1 MKANSLHNNFEFLAS
16 KNQMK
21 LHGTNKIGQPIERSS
36 LDRVRDWLR
45 QNHPE
50 PGSRLLP
57 ERTLAET
64 LDMSRPELRKALA
77 VLEIEGLIARH
88 VGRGTFIAKPTKLVQ
103 THTYLAAL
111 AERTGPHDAMMA
123 RLSLEP
129 ELAQLAA
136 LHATPLQ
143 VAQAQTLATDIRAT
157 KTWDDYEKLDHAL
170 HDLIAESAGNVLLYE
185 LHKIMNVVRQVVV
198 WRQLSP
204 GLDGPLSDYHS
215 FGEHDAIVAAI
226 AQRDRPGARSAMRR
240 HLQSTLNTMTI
251 DN

>member
-88 VGRGTFIAKPTKLVQ
+88 VGQ
-103 THTYLAAL
+103 
-111 AERTGPHDAMMA
+111 
-123 RLSLEP
+123 
-129 ELAQLAA
+129 
-136 LHATPLQ
+136 
-143 VAQAQTLATDIRAT
+143 
-157 KTWDDYEKLDHAL
+157 
-170 HDLIAESAGNVLLYE
+170 
-185 LHKIMNVVRQVVV
+185 
-198 WRQLSP
+198 
-204 GLDGPLSDYHS
+204 
-215 FGEHDAIVAAI
+215 
-226 AQRDRPGARSAMRR
+226 
-240 HLQSTLNTMTI
+240 
-251 DN
+251 